1 VLRIGDQSLPVML
14 SAFQLRQLAAN
25 LSAHLARMEEL
36 SGR

>member
-1 VLRIGDQSLPVML
+1 ML